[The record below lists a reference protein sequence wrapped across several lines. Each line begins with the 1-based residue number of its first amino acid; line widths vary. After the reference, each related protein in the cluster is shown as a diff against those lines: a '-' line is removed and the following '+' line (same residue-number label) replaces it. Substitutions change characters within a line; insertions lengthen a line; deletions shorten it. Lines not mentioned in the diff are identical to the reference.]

1 MFFQHGCLSKAHA
14 SKVLPLVFSAIH
26 KRAQRKL
33 PVPRIF
39 SRCYGACFPSL
50 RVSSTFADH
59 WNPTVH
65 SLAEGVLKHYSDRD
79 PELYDRCLAT
89 VSKEEDLAAALKEK
103 RKQQWESLMK
113 LSA

>member
-1 MFFQHGCLSKAHA
+1 M
-14 SKVLPLVFSAIH
+14 
-26 KRAQRKL
+26 
-33 PVPRIF
+33 
-39 SRCYGACFPSL
+39 
-50 RVSSTFADH
+50 
-59 WNPTVH
+59 H